1 LLGALII
8 VFREVVEAGLV
19 IGIVLAATRGLAGRG
34 WRVSLGILSG
44 VLGACVVAAFAGAI
58 SNAFAGSGQ
67 ELLNATVLIIA
78 VVSLT
83 WHNVWMAEHGREL
96 AAKLRQVGTDVSEGR
111 KPLAVLAVVVF
122 VAVMREGAE
131 IVLFLYGI
139 VVAGTDMPSL
149 LAGGALGLLAGAA
162 LTALSYYGLI
172 ALPTRYIFSVTGL
185 LITLLA
191 AGMAAQAV
199 RFLQAAGVV
208 TALRTKVW
216 DTSWLLSDSS
226 IVGRILHVLVGYT
239 DKPSLLQLIAYV
251 ATLAT
256 MFVLIRWVRTERQ
269 PRPEVSAGT

>member
-1 LLGALII
+1 MLGALII

-19 IGIVLAATRGLAGRG
+19 IGIVLAATRGIAGRG
-34 WRVSLGILSG
+34 WWISLGILAG
-44 VLGACVVAAFAGAI
+44 VLGASVVAVFAGAI

-83 WHNVWMAEHGREL
+83 WHNVWMAEHGREIV
-96 AAKLRQVGTDVSEGR
+96 AELRQVGADVSAGR
-111 KPLAVLAVVVF
+111 RPLTALAVVVF
-122 VAVMREGAE
+122 VAVMREGSE

-139 VVAGTDMPSL
+139 VVAGTSMASL

-162 LTALSYYGLI
+162 MTALSYFGLI
-172 ALPTRYIFSVTGL
+172 AIPTRYIFSVTSVL
-185 LITLLA
+185 LALLA
-191 AGMAAQAV
+191 AGMAAQAI

-208 TALRTKVW
+208 TALHTRLW

-226 IVGRILHVLVGYT
+226 IPGRMLHVLVGYT
-239 DKPSLLQLIAYV
+239 DKPTGLQLLAYL

-256 MFVLIRWVRTERQ
+256 IVFLMRWVRASRQ
-269 PRPEVSAGT
+269 AKLAH

>member
-1 LLGALII
+1 MLGALII

-19 IGIVLAATRGLAGRG
+19 IGIVLAATRGIAGRG
-34 WRVSLGILSG
+34 WWISLGILAG
-44 VLGACVVAAFAGAI
+44 VLGASVVAVFAGAI

-83 WHNVWMAEHGREL
+83 WHNVWMAERGREIV
-96 AAKLRQVGTDVSEGR
+96 AELRQVGADVSAGR
-111 KPLAVLAVVVF
+111 RPLTALAVVVF
-122 VAVMREGAE
+122 VAVMREGSE

-139 VVAGTDMPSL
+139 VVAGTSMASL

-162 LTALSYYGLI
+162 MTALSYFGLI
-172 ALPTRYIFSVTGL
+172 ALPTRYIFSVTSVL
-185 LITLLA
+185 LALLA
-191 AGMAAQAV
+191 AGMAAQAI

-208 TALRTKVW
+208 TAMHTRLW

-226 IVGRILHVLVGYT
+226 ILGRMLHVLVGYT
-239 DKPSLLQLIAYV
+239 DKPTGLQLLAYL

-256 MFVLIRWVRTERQ
+256 IVILMRWVRASRP
-269 PRPEVSAGT
+269 PRPAR